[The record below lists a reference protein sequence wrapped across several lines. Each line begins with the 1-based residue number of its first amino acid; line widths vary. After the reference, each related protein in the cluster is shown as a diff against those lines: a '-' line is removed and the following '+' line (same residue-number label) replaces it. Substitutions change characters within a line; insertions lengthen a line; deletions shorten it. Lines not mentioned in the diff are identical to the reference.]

1 VSDQTAQLLEAFEA
15 LPDDEKRTFIAEFM
29 RRVIPFESGPLDD
42 DETARAADD
51 LFAQLDAQE
60 DVAGLR

>member
-1 VSDQTAQLLEAFEA
+1 
-15 LPDDEKRTFIAEFM
+15 M